1 MNLQCWRS
9 KMKINLFEPYIDKSE
24 EKSILG
30 VLRSKFWASGSGIGN
45 VKKFEDRF
53 KQFVNADECLA
64 VSSGTAALN
73 IAVSLLDV
81 KGKEVIIPSLSFIST
96 ANCVLMNGGK
106 PVFADINPD
115 TLCIEPET
123 IAKLITKNTKAV
135 IPVHFGGM
143 PCNIEKILDT
153 SNKCGIKVI
162 EDAAHAAGASYNKNK
177 IGGHGFAVCFSFHPV
192 KNLAMPT
199 GGLIAINDK
208 NHKKIRNLIQAKR
221 WCGIENRKD
230 DSYEINE
237 LGDNYYMN
245 EFSAI
250 IGIEQLKKLNKMNS
264 IRKKIAKQYFSG
276 MEIERKMPFE
286 KECSYHLYWICVKN
300 REDFRKKLYENGI
313 QTGTHYKPI
322 HTFSLYHDHT
332 KLPYTEIIGK
342 QIVTIPMHPNIT
354 EDQVDKI
361 VSLTNKFAK

>member
-123 IAKLITKNTKAV
+123 IAKLITKKTRAV

-361 VSLTNKFAK
+361 ISLTNKFAK

>member
-1 MNLQCWRS
+1 
-9 KMKINLFEPYIDKSE
+9 MKINLFEPYIDKSE

-123 IAKLITKNTKAV
+123 IAKLITKKTKAV
-135 IPVHFGGM
+135 IPVHFGVM

>member
-1 MNLQCWRS
+1 
-9 KMKINLFEPYIDKSE
+9 MKINLFEPYIDKSE

-123 IAKLITKNTKAV
+123 IAKLITKKTRAV

>member
-1 MNLQCWRS
+1 
-9 KMKINLFEPYIDKSE
+9 MKINLFEPYIDKSE
-24 EKSILG
+24 EKS
-30 VLRSKFWASGSGIGN
+30 VLSVLHSKFWASGSGIGN
-45 VKKFEDRF
+45 VKKFEYKF
-53 KQFVNADECLA
+53 KQFVNATECLA

-81 KGKEVIIPSLSFIST
+81 KDKEVIIPSLSFIST

-115 TLCIEPET
+115 TLCIDPET

-143 PCNIEKILDT
+143 PCNIEKILDV
-153 SNKCGIKVI
+153 SNKHEIKVI

-208 NHKKIRNLIQAKR
+208 NHKKIRDSIQAKR
-221 WCGIENRKD
+221 WCGIENRND
-230 DSYEINE
+230 DIYEINE

-245 EFSAI
+245 EFSAV

-264 IRKKIAKQYFSG
+264 IRRKIAKQYFS
-276 MEIERKMPFE
+276 EIEIGRKMPFE

-300 REDFRKKLYENGI
+300 REYFRKKLYENGI

-322 HTFSLYHDHT
+322 HTFSLYQDHT
-332 KLPYTEIIGK
+332 RLPCTEIVGK

-354 EDQVDKI
+354 EDQIDKI
-361 VSLTNKFAK
+361 ISLTNKFAK

>member
-1 MNLQCWRS
+1 
-9 KMKINLFEPYIDKSE
+9 MKINLFEPYIDKSE

-123 IAKLITKNTKAV
+123 IAKLITKKTRAV

-264 IRKKIAKQYFSG
+264 TRKKIAKQYFSG
-276 MEIERKMPFE
+276 IEIEHKMPFE

-300 REDFRKKLYENGI
+300 REYFRKKLYENGI

-322 HTFSLYHDHT
+322 HTFSLYQDHAS
-332 KLPYTEIIGK
+332 LPCTEIVGK
-342 QIVTIPMHPNIT
+342 QIVTLPMHPNLSNLQI
-354 EDQVDKI
+354 EKI
-361 VSLTNKFAK
+361 ISCTNRFAE

>member
-1 MNLQCWRS
+1 
-9 KMKINLFEPYIDKSE
+9 
-24 EKSILG
+24 
-30 VLRSKFWASGSGIGN
+30 
-45 VKKFEDRF
+45 
-53 KQFVNADECLA
+53 
-64 VSSGTAALN
+64 
-73 IAVSLLDV
+73 
-81 KGKEVIIPSLSFIST
+81 
-96 ANCVLMNGGK
+96 
-106 PVFADINPD
+106 
-115 TLCIEPET
+115 
-123 IAKLITKNTKAV
+123 
-135 IPVHFGGM
+135 
-143 PCNIEKILDT
+143 
-153 SNKCGIKVI
+153 
-162 EDAAHAAGASYNKNK
+162 
-177 IGGHGFAVCFSFHPV
+177 
-192 KNLAMPT
+192 
-199 GGLIAINDK
+199 
-208 NHKKIRNLIQAKR
+208 
-221 WCGIENRKD
+221 
-230 DSYEINE
+230 
-237 LGDNYYMN
+237 MN

-332 KLPYTEIIGK
+332 RLPCTEIIGK